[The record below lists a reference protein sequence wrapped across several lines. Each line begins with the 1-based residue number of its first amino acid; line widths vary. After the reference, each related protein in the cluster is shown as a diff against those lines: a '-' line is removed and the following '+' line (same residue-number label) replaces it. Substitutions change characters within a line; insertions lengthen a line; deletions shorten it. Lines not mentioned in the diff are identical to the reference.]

1 LSLIERFF
9 SIKYLVRSA
18 PEILARLPLTLWIAL
33 SATLAGWCIGFIVAI
48 IRIRKMPIL
57 NGIAGFYISFIR
69 GTPLMVQIYLTYYG
83 IPIVILILNT
93 LSGNPDVVVNSFSPM
108 AFAIIAFALNCGAY
122 SSETLRAAILSI
134 DHGQI
139 EAAYSVGLTSLQTMT
154 RIILPQALLV
164 AVPTLASSLMSM
176 IQATSLAFC
185 VSVVDIM
192 SAAKL
197 AGSRNYRYFEV
208 FVLVALIYWAVC
220 TAVQEIM
227 KRLEKRLRIP
237 GQIDEKTL

>member
-9 SIKYLVRSA
+9 SIKYLLRSA
-18 PEILARLPLTLWIAL
+18 PEILARLPLTLWVAL
-33 SATLAGWCIGFIVAI
+33 SATLAGWFIGFIVAI

-139 EAAYSVGLTSLQTMT
+139 EAAYSVGLTSLQTMR